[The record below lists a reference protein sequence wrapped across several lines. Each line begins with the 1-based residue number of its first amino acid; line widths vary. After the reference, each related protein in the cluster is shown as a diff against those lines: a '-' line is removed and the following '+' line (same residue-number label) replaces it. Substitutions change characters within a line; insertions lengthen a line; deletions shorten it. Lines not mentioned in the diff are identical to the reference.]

1 MKIQFNTN
9 LLLWDNNENGLWL
22 DEMGFTSED
31 CGVFNPIPVD
41 YIHYKNGNTDGSV
54 GINGVDY
61 SFDLEGILCDE
72 EEFQDYDFEENPLFY
87 FVN

>member
-31 CGVFNPIPVD
+31 CGVFYPISVD

-61 SFDLEGILCDE
+61 SFDLEGVLCDE

-87 FVN
+87 IL